1 MRPRARTVSQIKERS
16 FATRRAGL
24 VNKARQLNQ
33 KTGAKTAIL
42 GIYNGKFFYYDSTSV
57 LSDLGIMDKIRGEKV
72 ESPSA
77 EMTSESCSISDT
89 PISQAFDATN
99 QSDHS
104 ATFDSPSLELLA
116 DMDFL
121 EKPTESGLAKRE
133 PEKPEKP
140 EQPTLEDTHFNFFAM
155 FSNEN
160 HSPVADKLPKTQDLD
175 SDVID
180 WGLDFTRAAAIVKMQ
195 PTFTLYMLTSLVICH
210 SWVEQVMR
218 IALNGTIVGPVGYMR
233 GYFGRNDPGFVDR
246 ANTYLLPPNG
256 RSKGVIL
263 NSDGICSPSQKIG
276 NYSPK
281 YPMLSAAPG
290 DFVALRYQENG
301 HVSLPGNGPLKPEN
315 RGTIY
320 VYGTSE
326 PDDNHKL
333 LDIYRKWTAG
343 RDKGR
348 LIATRPFNDGQCYQ
362 INNGDIS
369 VKRQNHVRK
378 IANDPQ
384 GADLWC

>member
-1 MRPRARTVSQIKERS
+1 MSIGIRYLELPTTKPIYIHIHTTMRPRARTVSQIKERS

-42 GIYNGKFFYYDSTSV
+42 GTYNGKFFYYDSTSV

-121 EKPTESGLAKRE
+121 EKPAESDPAKRE

-180 WGLDFTRAAAIVKMQ
+180 WGLDFTV
-195 PTFTLYMLTSLVICH
+195 
-210 SWVEQVMR
+210 
-218 IALNGTIVGPVGYMR
+218 
-233 GYFGRNDPGFVDR
+233 
-246 ANTYLLPPNG
+246 
-256 RSKGVIL
+256 
-263 NSDGICSPSQKIG
+263 
-276 NYSPK
+276 
-281 YPMLSAAPG
+281 
-290 DFVALRYQENG
+290 
-301 HVSLPGNGPLKPEN
+301 
-315 RGTIY
+315 
-320 VYGTSE
+320 
-326 PDDNHKL
+326 
-333 LDIYRKWTAG
+333 
-343 RDKGR
+343 
-348 LIATRPFNDGQCYQ
+348 
-362 INNGDIS
+362 
-369 VKRQNHVRK
+369 
-378 IANDPQ
+378 
-384 GADLWC
+384 